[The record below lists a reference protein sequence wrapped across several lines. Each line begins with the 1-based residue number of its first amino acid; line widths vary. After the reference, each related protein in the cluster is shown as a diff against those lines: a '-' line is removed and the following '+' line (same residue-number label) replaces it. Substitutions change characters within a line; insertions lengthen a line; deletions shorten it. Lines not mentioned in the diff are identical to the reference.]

1 MRDKAVVMV
10 EQLGEKIESL
20 IIDAQNNERATDWNK
35 KEILRSGIRRVTTQF
50 KTELIELVREL

>member
-35 KEILRSGIRRVTTQF
+35 KEILRSGIRRVTAQF